1 MSIQMTD
8 SRTLRKQKQKQ
19 KLRGESGVSSWE
31 WVVGFFF
38 FCSFLFLLLSGCWC
52 GSLSICSG
60 NCDVC
65 SWAGSEVL
73 EPFSKR
79 AGESTLQ
86 HLVIERLACGAELV
100 RMRQVPMGS
109 RLLLVLSFI
118 LVWGSSVQGKTLPPL
133 SSAVKPSASAW
144 GVVSICRYRVSC
156 CGIWGSWTP

>member
-1 MSIQMTD
+1 MTD
-8 SRTLRKQKQKQ
+8 SKTLWKKKNKNRS
-19 KLRGESGVSSWE
+19 LGRVWYFIMGMSSC
-31 WVVGFFF
+31 FFF
-38 FCSFLFLLLSGCWC
+38 FYSFLLSGCWC

-79 AGESTLQ
+79 ARESTLQ

-118 LVWGSSVQGKTLPPL
+118 LVWGSAVQGKTLPPPRVL
-133 SSAVKPSASAW
+133 CCENF
-144 GVVSICRYRVSC
+144 SICMRGCLHWQVR
-156 CGIWGSWTP
+156 IWESWTP